1 MNQFSQRISAV
12 INSSKFHW
20 GIIFFGIAL
29 RLIRYLYNPSLWFDE
44 SVVATDIINRG
55 FMEFLRPSPDYTQ
68 TGPLGFFVLIKLA
81 VQAFGNTEYAFRLF
95 PLIFGILS
103 ILLFYRVAKNIISPD
118 AVTIALGLF
127 AILDPL
133 VWYSTSLKPYS
144 IDVAVT
150 LLIYTFIIYIRTKQ
164 LNIPQIAFLAFAGAV
179 AIWFSHPAVF
189 VIAGTGMCSF
199 VFCLKN
205 KEWTRLKGL
214 VIIYSIWA
222 LSFMAFYFLYTHNL
236 TTDMASNVG
245 IEKVLQMENALMPFP
260 PRSLTDIRWYID
272 SFFEIFDT
280 AIGLSLTGLA
290 AFAFIVGGG
299 VMYSENK
306 EKFLLIISPVFFTIL
321 AAALHKYSIKG
332 RVILFLVPLM
342 LLIISEGVAK
352 FSNKSGHNPA
362 KVGIILIALLFL
374 YPFSWATYHIKNPS
388 SPEEIKPVLSYI
400 KDNWQKKDILYIHFY
415 TQYAFEYYSK
425 YYPEPFA
432 FDEKEYLIGIAP
444 GAWYYKWRKNKI
456 HDNYMMREDITQSS
470 TDIMKEYV
478 KDLNKLK
485 GRHRVWI
492 LFTGKVASMGLED
505 AKFFLYHLD
514 TIGKRLDSFGRPG
527 VAVAYLYDLSEQV
540 AINVE

>member
-55 FMEFLRPSPDYTQ
+55 FMEFLQPSPDYTQ
-68 TGPLGFFVLIKLA
+68 TGPLGFFILIKLA
-81 VQAFGNTEYAFRLF
+81 IQVFGNSEYAFRLF
-95 PLIFGILS
+95 PLLFGIISLF
-103 ILLFYRVAKNIISPD
+103 LFYKVAKHILNPE
-118 AVTIALGLF
+118 AVVIALGLF

-133 VWYSTSLKPYS
+133 VWYSTTLKPYS

-150 LLIYTFIIYIRTKQ
+150 LLIYTFVINMRTKQ
-164 LNIPQIAFLAFAGAV
+164 LNMLQTAFFAFAGAV
-179 AIWFSHPAVF
+179 VVWFSHPSIF
-189 VIAGTGMCSF
+189 IIAGVGVCS
-199 VFCLKN
+199 VAFCSIN
-205 KEWTRLKGL
+205 KEWARLRGQL
-214 VIIYSIWA
+214 FIYSIWA
-222 LSFMAFYFLYTHNL
+222 LSFVALYILYTHNL
-236 TTDMASNVG
+236 TSDMDYNMG
-245 IEKVLQMENALMPFP
+245 IEKALKMENSLMPFP
-260 PRSLTDIRWYID
+260 PESLKDIRWYVD
-272 SFFEIFDT
+272 SFFETFDS
-280 AIGLSLTGLA
+280 AIGLSFAGLA
-290 AFAFIVGGG
+290 AFAFIVGGIS
-299 VMYSENK
+299 MYSENR
-306 EKFLLIISPVFFTIL
+306 ERFLLLISPFFFTVV
-321 AAALHKYSIKG
+321 AAALHQYSIKG
-332 RVILFLVPLM
+332 RLILFLVPLM

-352 FSNKSGHNPA
+352 VSNKSGHNPA

-388 SPEEIKPVLSYI
+388 SLEEIKPVLSYI
-400 KDNWQKKDILYIHFY
+400 KDNWQKEDILYIHFY

-456 HDNYMMREDITQSS
+456 HDNYRMREDITQSS

-540 AINVE
+540 Q